1 MSSVKMLLAAR
12 DVATGF
18 LSCLRAR
25 VFGVLPVVVL
35 VDSPCDRG
43 SDRDDSVSFGKS
55 VDLLP

>member
-18 LSCLRAR
+18 FIVPARAR
-25 VFGVLPVVVL
+25 FGVLPVVVL

-43 SDRDDSVSFGKS
+43 SIAMTR
-55 VDLLP
+55 